1 MASELGSPIFDSN
14 AQSRDFSLPRPAW
27 CLLLAR
33 PHLLL
38 LLPPPPL
45 CLVHLLPSPLA
56 MEVLIKGLVKV
67 VIDSAEEG
75 CIWLTH
81 DNLNYFQFFYENC
94 KFDDKLSY
102 LF

>member
-1 MASELGSPIFDSN
+1 
-14 AQSRDFSLPRPAW
+14 
-27 CLLLAR
+27 
-33 PHLLL
+33 
-38 LLPPPPL
+38 
-45 CLVHLLPSPLA
+45 